1 MRFGILG
8 RAIVLG
14 AILASPVAGYAQES
28 TITGTVTD
36 STGAVLPGVTVV
48 AVHEA
53 TGNQFEG
60 VTDGRGAYRIPVRVG
75 TYRMTAE
82 LSGFT
87 RIERMGVQLLVGQTV
102 TMNVQMSPS
111 TIQETVTVT
120 GEAPLSATRTGAPRT
135 TSSTARCRSRTSST
149 APPSAA
155 QSCAIGSITSRTTN
169 TTARRSPRS
178 REPPSPISTSP

>member
-53 TGNQFEG
+53 PE
-60 VTDGRGAYRIPVRVG
+60 
-75 TYRMTAE
+75 
-82 LSGFT
+82 
-87 RIERMGVQLLVGQTV
+87 
-102 TMNVQMSPS
+102 
-111 TIQETVTVT
+111 
-120 GEAPLSATRTGAPRT
+120 
-135 TSSTARCRSRTSST
+135 TSSRASPMGA
-149 APPSAA
+149 APTGFPSALA
-155 QSCAIGSITSRTTN
+155 RIG
-169 TTARRSPRS
+169 
-178 REPPSPISTSP
+178 